1 MDTTYFIDLALFF
14 FIGSFFIAKFS
25 IKASVALLA
34 ASVVLFLADIVF
46 YGLSYQKSIAI
57 LLPILVL
64 LSRLLTKEPVR
75 K

>member
-1 MDTTYFIDLALFF
+1 MAPTYFIDLALFF
-14 FIGSFFIAKFS
+14 FIGSFFVARLS

-34 ASVVLFLADIVF
+34 SSVVLLLADIVF
-46 YGLSYQKSIAI
+46 YSLSYQKSIAI